1 MAEVKHAPIKR
12 HEALKPLSRDHHHNL
27 LLCWKIREGRKK
39 GISTERIK
47 TYTDYF
53 FTSQI
58 KPHFEFEEQEVFNLL
73 GDDHPLIRRAK
84 NEHVRLQRLFAREE
98 DVDGALAAI
107 EVELDEHVR
116 FEERVLFKALQEEV
130 SPVLLDNMK
139 NKEEEIIT
147 PDPDDWNDKF
157 WNK

>member
-1 MAEVKHAPIKR
+1 MAELKHAPIKR
-12 HEALKPLSRDHHHNL
+12 HEALKPLSRDQHHNL

-39 GISTERIK
+39 GIPAERMK

-53 FTSQI
+53 FSSQI

-73 GDDHPLIRRAK
+73 GEDHPLIKRAK
-84 NEHVRLQRLFAREE
+84 KEHVRLQKLFAKQENL
-98 DVDGALAAI
+98 DGALAAI
-107 EVELDEHVR
+107 EVELDDHVR

-130 SPVLLDNMK
+130 PTLLLDKIK

-147 PDPDDWNDKF
+147 PDPDDWDDKF
-157 WNK
+157 WNR